1 MTTLT
6 VEIGKDKDLLALKE
20 FADGL
25 GLKYQVEEREGM
37 LYTDEVKNMLDKRYH
52 DYHEGM
58 VATVSADESQK
69 KIQDLLAAKSK

>member
-6 VEIGKDKDLLALKE
+6 VEIGKDKDLSALKE
-20 FADGL
+20 FADRL

-52 DYHEGM
+52 DYREGI
-58 VATVSADESQK
+58 VELIRAGESQK
-69 KIQDLLAAKSK
+69 KIHDLLTAV